1 MYASMIVRAAFLFA
15 SLAAVA
21 IGVGAAV
28 ARDERQ
34 QQPAVIELFT
44 SQGCASCPSA
54 DTLISELARDHPNLI
69 ALTLPIDYW
78 DYIGWKDTL
87 ALPAFTARQRAYA
100 SLRGDQ
106 QIYTPQAVINGLSH
120 VVGSDREEIKASA
133 RTAFGKDGALS
144 VALAARPEAS
154 GLSVELGAAPP
165 GAARTGELWLFHIA
179 RERTVSIGR
188 GENAGNRVTYANV
201 VRHMRKIGDWTG
213 APARFSIAPDDLLA
227 PDSDSYVLI
236 LQAGSMEKPG
246 PILAATS
253 GDHIR

>member
-1 MYASMIVRAAFLFA
+1 MVSMVSRIGLLLPLVVTAALGA
-15 SLAAVA
+15 
-21 IGVGAAV
+21 GAAI
-28 ARDERQ
+28 ARDSSA
-34 QQPAVIELFT
+34 PAVIELFT
-44 SQGCASCPSA
+44 SQGCSSCPSA
-54 DTLISELARDHPNLI
+54 DTLIGELSKDQPNLI
-69 ALTLPIDYW
+69 ALTLPVDYW

-100 SLRGDQ
+100 SLRGDH

-120 VVGSDREEIKASA
+120 VVGSDRDEIKTSA
-133 RTAFGKDGALS
+133 KIAFGRDGALS
-144 VALAARPEAS
+144 V
-154 GLSVELGAAPP
+154 GLSAQPEEGGLAVELGAAPQ

-188 GENAGNRVTYANV
+188 GENAGARVTYANV
-201 VRHMRKIGDWTG
+201 VRHMQKIGDWAG
-213 APARFSIAPDDLLA
+213 SPVRFAIPRDDLSA

-246 PILAATS
+246 PILAATA